1 MNNKVTVSLSTMIEG
16 AKEELEIL
24 DTLHPNRFHC
34 LKQDLHS
41 LIFSLLHSHHP
52 TSPPSAAETDAP
64 TQVIPPSEKWELQCE
79 LLFCDAAQFSLTKHD
94 GKMICIWF
102 LDTVAV
108 EAASTS
114 MNKKR
119 KKAAERWE
127 GEENGLSRKKKKDK
141 VDMVLERAQACLR
154 KIHDFKTQL
163 KET

>member
-1 MNNKVTVSLSTMIEG
+1 MNNKVTVSLSMMIEG

-41 LIFSLLHSHHP
+41 LIFSLLHSHHHP
-52 TSPPSAAETDAP
+52 TSPPSAAYTDAP
-64 TQVIPPSEKWELQCE
+64 TQ
-79 LLFCDAAQFSLTKHD
+79 
-94 GKMICIWF
+94 
-102 LDTVAV
+102 
-108 EAASTS
+108 ASTS

-141 VDMVLERAQACLR
+141 VDMVLEKAQACLR

-163 KET
+163 KETW